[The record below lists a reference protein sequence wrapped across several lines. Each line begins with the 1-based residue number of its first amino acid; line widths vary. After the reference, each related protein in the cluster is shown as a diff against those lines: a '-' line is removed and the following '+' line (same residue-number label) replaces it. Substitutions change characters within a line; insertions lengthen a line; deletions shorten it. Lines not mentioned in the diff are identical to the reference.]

1 MALLTNWADLSISIR
16 YTCLP
21 DCAVGCVL
29 FLTTVQNIGAI
40 VSELEKDGTAS
51 FYFLDGLVEQPASK
65 EVDGL
70 YEGPYYGYFRCDY
83 SMSEN
88 APDSFHE
95 AWKTGTFQ
103 DSVAE
108 AYNLIYDVLEE
119 EGPFG
124 GIIGFSHGA
133 TLAFAFLLHHAE
145 KNPLDPPFALFRC
158 AVFISGPAPLGEN
171 GMRLSFDEVVGAL
184 LKIPT
189 VHVAGKADALFEES
203 LNLYRLC
210 EKYTA
215 KLVCHDKGHWVPRD
229 RANTLGMVKAIRD
242 LIDRSTLM

>member
-1 MALLTNWADLSISIR
+1 MSD
-16 YTCLP
+16 
-21 DCAVGCVL
+21 
-29 FLTTVQNIGAI
+29 
-40 VSELEKDGTAS
+40 LEKDCSAS

-88 APDSFHE
+88 ASDSFRE
-95 AWKTGTFQ
+95 AWKNGTFQ
-103 DSVAE
+103 DSVIE
-108 AYNLIYDVLEE
+108 AYNLIYNILEE

-133 TLAFAFLLHHAE
+133 TLAAAFLLYHA
-145 KNPLDPPFALFRC
+145 KNNPLDSPFATFRC
-158 AVFISGPAPLGEN
+158 AVFISGSAPLGEN
-171 GMRLSFDEVVGAL
+171 GVRLSLDEDVGAL

-189 VHVAGKADALFEES
+189 VHVAGKTDELFEES

-229 RANTLGMVKAIRD
+229 RTNTLAMVKAIRD